1 MLQERRQFNLVN
13 VLVMRRHRDLKYLTQ
28 LKILSTI
35 ENRFLYH
42 WTGKVLFPT
51 GNNLL
56 KKK

>member
-35 ENRFLYH
+35 EKDSYTIGQETF
-42 WTGKVLFPT
+42 VFPEET
-51 GNNLL
+51 IF
-56 KKK
+56 